1 MGIPSYFKHII
12 DRYPQLLR
20 NAAEADILCMD
31 FNCLI
36 YGCLK
41 SPALPPYSLASR
53 NEWERVLLSEITRYV
68 LYVWKKV
75 GSPSTVLLAIDGVV
89 PMAKI
94 RQQRLRRFKSVWL
107 GAKERELGART
118 GESWDTNSITPG
130 TEFME
135 ALSRSLA
142 ALCKSRGAGWSVSDA
157 SEEGEGE
164 QKIMKWVRDQPTS
177 ALDGKRIAVYGLDA
191 DLIVLCLL
199 HSKLIPNASW
209 SIVREKQEFGGKAL
223 PVEFGKEEFLS
234 LNVGGLS
241 NILFPS
247 ADVRDIL
254 DYICGMSLLGNDF
267 LPHSLGIHIRE
278 AGHDL
283 LRDALSQGE
292 NLTQREAS
300 TTRQHLTEW
309 DARGHV
315 TVNREALQVILERWA
330 SLEEESIKTAFKN
343 KYKRK
348 LYPRTPAEQVM
359 MPVQNLPLE
368 WAAEKGM
375 WNRSTG
381 GLEEDWREAYY
392 SYRTP
397 FTVTDGDVRGRCLEW
412 CRGLQWILD
421 YYTGQAPVDREWMFA
436 WSYPPLWRD
445 LAITV
450 ESLDTLPSV
459 SSDARLPL
467 KPQEQLALVL
477 PRESW
482 WLIRDSGLVG
492 LPSKAPVFWP
502 SSFEFVSL
510 GRRQLWECEPAIPI
524 LTPGRL
530 RALVSSIGK

>member
-1 MGIPSYFKHII
+1 M
-12 DRYPQLLR
+12 
-20 NAAEADILCMD
+20 
-31 FNCLI
+31 
-36 YGCLK
+36 
-41 SPALPPYSLASR
+41 
-53 NEWERVLLSEITRYV
+53 
-68 LYVWKKV
+68 YVWKKV
-75 GSPSTVLLAIDGVV
+75 GSPKTVVMAVDGVV

-107 GAKERELGART
+107 AAKERELGVRT

-135 ALSRSLA
+135 ALGRTLG
-142 ALCKSRGAGWSVSDA
+142 ALCASKGPGWSVSDA

-164 QKIMKWVRDQPTS
+164 QKIMKWAREQPAS

-199 HSKLIPNASW
+199 HSRLLPTATW
-209 SIVREKQEFGGKAL
+209 SIVREKQEFGGKAA

-234 LNVGGLS
+234 LDVGGLS
-241 NILFPS
+241 SILFPS
-247 ADVRDIL
+247 ADIRDIL

-283 LRDALSQGE
+283 LRDALSQG
-292 NLTQREAS
+292 
-300 TTRQHLTEW
+300 QHLVEQ
-309 DARGHV
+309 DPQGRV
-315 TVNREALQVILERWA
+315 SVNREALHAILQRWA

-348 LYPRTPAEQVM
+348 LYPRTPAEQAM

-368 WAAEKGM
+368 WTAEKAM

-381 GLEEDWREAYY
+381 ELEENWREAYY
-392 SYRTP
+392 SYGSP
-397 FTVTDGDVRGRCLEW
+397 FTATDGDVRVRCLEW

-421 YYTGQAPVDREWMFA
+421 YYTGQAPVDTEWMFP

-445 LAITV
+445 LALTV
-450 ESLDTLPSV
+450 ESLETMPIG
-459 SSDARLPL
+459 SSDARIAL

-477 PRESW
+477 PVESW
-482 WLIRDSGLVG
+482 LLIRDSGLAG
-492 LPSKAPVFWP
+492 LPTKAPVFWP
-502 SSFEFVSL
+502 TTFEFVSL
-510 GRRQLWECEPAIPI
+510 GRRQLWECEPAIPSM
-524 LTPGRL
+524 TPARL
-530 RALVSSIGK
+530 RSL